1 MTSRSEA
8 HGWVLEAV
16 DQFEQPLT
24 RYARRILGDVDLAA
38 DAVQHAF
45 VKLCGE
51 SRTRVESHVAPW
63 LFRVCRNRALDH
75 LRRAG
80 RERSLDDDS
89 DDGTMTAPPADRS
102 PDPSSTAEDRDLAAR
117 LRRLLRDLPAAQRET
132 IDLWCEG
139 FSYRE
144 IAEISGRTEG
154 NVRVLA
160 HRGLAA
166 LRSHP
171 LVRELIP
178 GSSATTKGQP

>member
-1 MTSRSEA
+1 MTSTSEA

-16 DQFEQPLT
+16 DRFEQPLT

-51 SRTRVESHVAPW
+51 SQANVEARVAAW

-80 RERSLDDDS
+80 REQSLDDD
-89 DDGTMTAPPADRS
+89 GHGPTTPPTDRGR
-102 PDPSSTAEDRDLAAR
+102 DPSTTAENRDLAAR
-117 LRRLLRDLPAAQRET
+117 LRRLLHDLPVAQRET

-166 LRSHP
+166 LRGHP
-171 LVRELIP
+171 LVRDLLP
-178 GSSATTKGQP
+178 TSSASTKGQP